1 MLILRSIVI
10 FLFVCFLVL
19 VVLYI
24 ALARKTKHEPSV
36 SGFKK
41 FYSSLPSLIHGSNN
55 GSKIKSVDD
64 EWGEEETQDKSGSIN
79 TAREITRLE
88 EEIKSLRYNN
98 QQITSHLKEKESE
111 LSICEK
117 KWSAAYKNLESE
129 NEKLQD
135 DNGEL
140 NARISK
146 LTAITG
152 KLYPI
157 SEYEV
162 AIPFCNF
169 FDELNGILNRA
180 VVSALNLSIQSYS
193 DLQISDFLTLINI
206 EEDYLHAEPIRWYT
220 LLKSTPAVSMVAA
233 KDIVTKTSEE
243 QLLYLKKHLFLECLR
258 PRISQT
264 LLFLDKTR
272 AHLIHSHTSTSEID
286 SIIDDCVSTLNTYDI
301 TVIHYNTYD
310 ILITTRYD
318 LLEIKNA
325 ESSQDGNDVE
335 NRILS
340 IVKYGV
346 NADFLGENDD
356 KTILEMKI

>member
-1 MLILRSIVI
+1 MLILRSVFI
-10 FLFVCFLVL
+10 FLFACFLVL

-24 ALARKTKHEPSV
+24 ASARKTKHEPSV
-36 SGFKK
+36 SGFIK
-41 FYSSLPSLIHGSNN
+41 FCSSLPSLIHSGNN
-55 GSKIKSVDD
+55 DSQIKSVDD
-64 EWGEEETQDKSGSIN
+64 EWGEEETQDTSGSIK

-88 EEIKSLRYNN
+88 EKIKSLKFAN
-98 QQITSHLKEKESE
+98 QQILKEKENE

-129 NEKLQD
+129 NEKLQV

-180 VVSALNLSIQSYS
+180 VISALNLSIQSYS
-193 DLQISDFLTLINI
+193 DLQISDFLSLINI
-206 EEDYLHAEPIRWYT
+206 EEDYLHAEPISWYT

-233 KDIVTKTSEE
+233 KDIVTKTPEE
-243 QLLYLKKHLFLECLR
+243 QLLYLKKHLFLECFR
-258 PRISQT
+258 PRISLT

-272 AHLIHSHTSTSEID
+272 AHLIHSHNSTSEID

-310 ILITTRYD
+310 ILSTTRYD

-325 ESSQDGNDVE
+325 ESSKDGDDEE

-346 NADFLGENDD
+346 NANFLGENDD

>member
-1 MLILRSIVI
+1 MLILRSVI
-10 FLFVCFLVL
+10 ILLVVCFLVL

-36 SGFKK
+36 FGFKK
-41 FYSSLPSLIHGSNN
+41 FCSSLPSLIHSSNN
-55 GSKIKSVDD
+55 GSKIKPVDD
-64 EWGEEETQDKSGSIN
+64 EWGEEETQDKSGSIK

-88 EEIKSLRYNN
+88 EEIKSLRCAN
-98 QQITSHLKEKESE
+98 QQITTYLKEKENE

-140 NARISK
+140 NARILK
-146 LTAITG
+146 LSAITG

-162 AIPFCNF
+162 AVPFCNF
-169 FDELNGILNRA
+169 FEELNGILNRA
-180 VVSALNLSIQSYS
+180 VISALNLPIDYYTE
-193 DLQISDFLTLINI
+193 LQISDFLTLINI
-206 EEDYLHAEPIRWYT
+206 EEDYLNTEPIRWYL

-233 KDIVTKTSEE
+233 KDIVTKTPDE
-243 QLLYLKKHLFLECLR
+243 QLFYLKKHLFLECLR

-264 LLFLDKTR
+264 MLFLDKTR
-272 AHLIHSHTSTSEID
+272 IHHIQHHTSTSGID
-286 SIIDDCVSTLNTYDI
+286 SIIDDCVSTLKTYDI
-301 TVIHYNTYD
+301 SVIHYNTYD
-310 ILITTRYD
+310 ILSTERYD